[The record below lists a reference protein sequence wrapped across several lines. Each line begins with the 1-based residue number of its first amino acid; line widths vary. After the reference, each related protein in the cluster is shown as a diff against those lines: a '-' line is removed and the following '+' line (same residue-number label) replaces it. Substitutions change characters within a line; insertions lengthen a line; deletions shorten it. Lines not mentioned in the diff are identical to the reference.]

1 MSVRSSR
8 TLRSIVMRL
17 SVDSALDVSEC
28 LMVSANS
35 FDVMG
40 AKVCGYK
47 SAFVN
52 RYELPYEDSPYL
64 PDVTVGDFT
73 ELADVLVD

>member
-1 MSVRSSR
+1 MRLSR
-8 TLRSIVMRL
+8 TPLSIVMRL
-17 SVDSALDVSEC
+17 SVRLRLDVGEC

-52 RYELPYEDSPYL
+52 RYEI
-64 PDVTVGDFT
+64 TV
-73 ELADVLVD
+73 